1 MDQIQAM
8 RVFVR
13 VVEAVNFT
21 RAADSLDLP
30 KGTVTKQIQALEA
43 RVRVKLLNRTTR
55 RVTVTPDGAAY
66 YERAARLLN
75 DFDDLDASMAN
86 TQTAPSGRL
95 RLDVGSSMAKMVI
108 IPALSDFCERYP
120 DIQIDLGVGDRLV
133 DLIGDNVDCVI
144 RGGELSDQSLVAR
157 RIGSLNWITVASPAY
172 IARYGMPQHPN
183 DLHSSHQIVG
193 FFSGHTRR
201 MYPLEFQ
208 QGEESIDV
216 PGNYRLATN
225 DSNAYTAAVLSGFG
239 IAQLVTVIAQ
249 PLLDSGALVEIL
261 PDWKQP
267 PLPVHVVYPPNRHL
281 SAKVRAFVDW
291 AADLFAKH
299 PLLHRGST

>member
-1 MDQIQAM
+1 
-8 RVFVR
+8 
-13 VVEAVNFT
+13 
-21 RAADSLDLP
+21 
-30 KGTVTKQIQALEA
+30 
-43 RVRVKLLNRTTR
+43 
-55 RVTVTPDGAAY
+55 
-66 YERAARLLN
+66 
-75 DFDDLDASMAN
+75 
-86 TQTAPSGRL
+86 
-95 RLDVGSSMAKMVI
+95 
-108 IPALSDFCERYP
+108 
-120 DIQIDLGVGDRLV
+120 
-133 DLIGDNVDCVI
+133 
-144 RGGELSDQSLVAR
+144 
-157 RIGSLNWITVASPAY
+157 
-172 IARYGMPQHPN
+172 
-183 DLHSSHQIVG
+183 
-193 FFSGHTRR
+193 